1 MLRIARAHSSGLR
14 VRMRGLAK
22 PLGIPLRLRI
32 VPRMKS
38 FLIRWLCT
46 TVAVAVAVELTPM
59 ECQGLWALIFTALFL
74 GVINAIIRPVLL
86 LLSLP
91 FIVVTLGFFIL
102 ILNAA
107 MLKLASGLVP
117 GFSTGGFWS
126 TFFGALIISIVNWFL
141 SSFFRDNDGNFQ
153 VLMRR
158 EQLREVG
165 GEKRVQGRVIE

>member
-1 MLRIARAHSSGLR
+1 
-14 VRMRGLAK
+14 
-22 PLGIPLRLRI
+22 
-32 VPRMKS
+32 MKS

-46 TVAVAVAVELTPM
+46 TVAVAIAVELTPM
-59 ECQGLWALIFTALFL
+59 ECQGIWSLIFTALFL

-102 ILNAA
+102 LLNAA

-117 GFSTGGFWS
+117 GFTTGGFWS
-126 TFFGALIISIVNWFL
+126 TFFGALIISVVNWAL
-141 SSFFRDNDGNFQ
+141 SSFFKDQNGQVQ

-158 EQLREVG
+158 EQLQPG
-165 GEKRVQGRVIE
+165 GEKRVEGRVIE